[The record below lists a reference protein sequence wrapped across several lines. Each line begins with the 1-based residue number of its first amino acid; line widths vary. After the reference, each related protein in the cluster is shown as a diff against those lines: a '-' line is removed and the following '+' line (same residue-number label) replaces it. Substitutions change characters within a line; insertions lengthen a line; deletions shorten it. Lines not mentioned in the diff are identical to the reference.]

1 MSEPLLSVRGPRR
14 GLSRSP
20 RAARRRSRRGARR
33 SIVAVLGA
41 NGAGKT
47 TLNKTL
53 SGLLSPPRAR
63 SSSAASASTAS
74 AASEI
79 VAAGLIHVPEGRE
92 LYPDMS
98 VRENLD
104 LGAYRRGRAS
114 APQTLERVLT
124 IFPRLK
130 ERLAQRAGTLSGGE
144 QQMVAIGRGLMSQPR
159 LLILDEPSL
168 GLAPRLVDEMFDLI
182 KRLNGEGI
190 AILLV
195 EQNVVQS
202 LEIAD
207 VAHVMEHGEF
217 ALSGP
222 AATLA
227 EGRRSRQSLSGDVRC
242 DARAHSNAK
251 TSREICVASLKAA
264 LSRSADR
271 ARGGR
276 L

>member
-1 MSEPLLSVRGPRR
+1 MVEPLLSVRGLVAGYRDLRVLR
-14 GLSRSP
+14 GVDLEVAP
-20 RAARRRSRRGARR
+20 Q

-53 SGLLSPPRAR
+53 SGLLRPDAGEIRFCGERIDGKSP
-63 SSSAASASTAS
+63 
-74 AASEI
+74 SEI
-79 VAAGLIHVPEGRE
+79 VAAGLIHVPEGRK

-98 VRENLD
+98 VRENLE
-104 LGAYRRGRAS
+104 LGAYRRGRRER
-114 APQTLERVLT
+114 PQTLERVLT
-124 IFPRLK
+124 IFPRVK
-130 ERLAQRAGTLSGGE
+130 ERLAQRAVTLSGGE

-159 LLILDEPSL
+159 LLMLDEPSL

-182 KRLNGEGI
+182 KQLNREGI

-207 VAHVMEHGEF
+207 VAHVMEHGEL

-222 AATLA
+222 AASLA
-227 EGRRSRQSLSGDVRC
+227 KDGAL
-242 DARAHSNAK
+242 AK
-251 TSREICVASLKAA
+251 AYL
-264 LSRSADR
+264 
-271 ARGGR
+271 GM
-276 L
+276 